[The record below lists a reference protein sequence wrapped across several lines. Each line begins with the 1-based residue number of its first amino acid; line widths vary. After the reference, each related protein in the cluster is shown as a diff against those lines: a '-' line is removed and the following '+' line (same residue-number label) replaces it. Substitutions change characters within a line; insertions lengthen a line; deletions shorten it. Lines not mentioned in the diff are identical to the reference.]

1 VAPVQVW
8 QDAANN
14 GPLRLVSI
22 AFGQFLCRAPTS
34 SQYKMAARRQT
45 ETMFRALFLILAAL
59 VPIGLVYAFGAWTLL
74 ALFGVTAATLLFSTR
89 KARGAEATQGGRLT
103 GYHTT
108 TTANF

>member
-1 VAPVQVW
+1 M
-8 QDAANN
+8 
-14 GPLRLVSI
+14 L
-22 AFGQFLCRAPTS
+22 
-34 SQYKMAARRQT
+34 
-45 ETMFRALFLILAAL
+45 RALFLLLAVL

-108 TTANF
+108 TTANL